1 MVYLLTK
8 ICHSL
13 LWIDCES
20 LSKHAK
26 LLPCNWCL
34 RYQIAQLRNTFDF
47 ALKTRRWFGGK
58 TSGNHHMVMKYWR
71 DKDCLF
77 SWRKLT
83 PHRRQPKETNQK
95 KNRDKHNILFIIK
108 SRWALSLV
116 DQTDSCHSNHAPC
129 SHDSGHC
136 VKIMC
141 NKIYIDTSRCP

>member
-95 KNRDKHNILFIIK
+95 KNPGQPQHHFHHKK
-108 SRWALSLV
+108 SLSFVACWSDRLLSF
-116 DQTDSCHSNHAPC
+116 Q
-129 SHDSGHC
+129 
-136 VKIMC
+136 
-141 NKIYIDTSRCP
+141 SRAVFTWFWSLR